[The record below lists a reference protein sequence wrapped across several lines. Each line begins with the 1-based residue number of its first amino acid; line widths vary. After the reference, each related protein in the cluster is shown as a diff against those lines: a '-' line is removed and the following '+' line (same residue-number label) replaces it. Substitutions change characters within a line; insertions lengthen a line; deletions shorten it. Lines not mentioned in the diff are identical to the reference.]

1 MRLKIYNYNY
11 NRKKND
17 TVTVVVCCIE
27 NTIVLDFHQIN
38 RFSNGLI
45 RIEEGYLN
53 LIASAVSLDDWNN
66 NNIIKMDNKIN
77 ENCYFM

>member
-27 NTIVLDFHQIN
+27 NTIVLDFHSIN
-38 RFSNGLI
+38 RLSNGLI

-77 ENCYFM
+77 ENCYLM